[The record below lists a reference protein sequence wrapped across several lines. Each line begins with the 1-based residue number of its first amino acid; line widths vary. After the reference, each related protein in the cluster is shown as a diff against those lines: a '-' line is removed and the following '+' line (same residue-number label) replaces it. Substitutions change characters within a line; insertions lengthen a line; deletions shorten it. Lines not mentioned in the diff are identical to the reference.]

1 MLKRVDNIS
10 QSDVPAGFVIASR
23 RLDGRTAIISVQ
35 GELDLSTA
43 PRLKWMLL
51 DELEGGSSELVVD
64 LTGVTFIDS
73 TALGVLVGVNR
84 SPDLGA
90 QLAVICQPSGHVRQ
104 VFEVSGT
111 DRTFRMCST
120 LDEALAQAAPA
131 D

>member
-1 MLKRVDNIS
+1 MLKRVGDTPSSN
-10 QSDVPAGFVIASR
+10 VPAGFVIASR
-23 RLDGRTAIISVQ
+23 RLDERTSVVSVQ

-64 LTGVTFIDS
+64 LSGVTFIDS

-84 SPDLGA
+84 SPSLA
-90 QLAVICQPSGHVRQ
+90 APLAVICQAAHVLQ

-111 DRTFRMCST
+111 DRAFRMCST

>member
-1 MLKRVDNIS
+1 MLKRVDNTP

-23 RLDGRTAIISVQ
+23 RLDGRTAIVSVQ

-51 DELEGGSSELVVD
+51 DELEAGSSELVVD

-90 QLAVICQPSGHVRQ
+90 PLAIICRSGHVRQ
-104 VFEVSGT
+104 VFDVSGT
-111 DRTFRMCST
+111 DRSFRMCST
-120 LDEALAQAAPA
+120 LDEALAQAVPA